1 MRPFFKT
8 WLTICLL
15 MPLAAHATNREQ
27 QLPASFNGH
36 TAKSHS
42 SPVTASNTETEPTP
56 VTAAPK
62 HRGSKV
68 VEHDTQAEAKE
79 PAKKTETAAA
89 AHQDSKKPNSK
100 VATKESKKAATAA
113 AKDSKKGTTTVVADK
128 GSKKGTAKVASK
140 DSKKAA
146 AATVAAHKDS
156 KKGKPAAPTD
166 TVVSRAMDAVGT
178 PYRWGGTNP
187 KKGLDCSGLVKYAFT
202 GVKGANLPRTSN
214 AMAAGHGQKVDRKDL
229 KPGDLLFFNIE
240 SRKVD
245 HVAIYL
251 GNDRFVH
258 APSRGK
264 SVTVDTLKKPYWD
277 SHYVVAKRVTP
288 PVPNGPKSTMRVVQ
302 R

>member
-1 MRPFFKT
+1 
-8 WLTICLL
+8 

-27 QLPASFNGH
+27 QLPAGFTGH

-42 SPVTASNTETEPTP
+42 SPAIASTAAPEQAP

-62 HRGSKV
+62 RHGSKA
-68 VEHDTQAEAKE
+68 VEHNAQAEAH
-79 PAKKTETAAA
+79 ASSKKKPETAAV
-89 AHQDSKKPNSK
+89 AH
-100 VATKESKKAATAA
+100 KESKKAATTASA
-113 AKDSKKGTTTVVADK
+113 RKDSKNTIASAGHDGKKTKG
-128 GSKKGTAKVASK
+128 
-140 DSKKAA
+140 AA
-146 AATVAAHKDS
+146 NQINNS
-156 KKGKPAAPTD
+156 
-166 TVVSRAMDAVGT
+166 VVSRAMDAVGT

-187 KKGLDCSGLVKYAFT
+187 KKGLDCSGLVKYAFN

-277 SHYVVAKRVTP
+277 SHYVVAKRVTTP
-288 PVPNGPKSTMRVVQ
+288 QKTASMRIVQ

>member
-8 WLTICLL
+8 WLTICLF

-27 QLPASFNGH
+27 QLPAGFTGH

-42 SPVTASNTETEPTP
+42 SPATASAAAPEQEP

-62 HRGSKV
+62 HHGSKV
-68 VEHDTQAEAKE
+68 VEHNAKAEA
-79 PAKKTETAAA
+79 PAS
-89 AHQDSKKPNSK
+89 SKKKSE
-100 VATKESKKAATAA
+100 TTA
-113 AKDSKKGTTTVVADK
+113 V
-128 GSKKGTAKVASK
+128 
-140 DSKKAA
+140 
-146 AATVAAHKDS
+146 AHKDS
-156 KKGKPAAPTD
+156 KKAVTTASAHKGSKKTNATASAAHDSKKTKGAA
-166 TVVSRAMDAVGT
+166 TQVNNSVVSRAMDAVGT

-187 KKGLDCSGLVKYAFT
+187 KKGLDCSGLVKYAFN

-214 AMAAGHGQKVDRKDL
+214 AMASGHGQKVDRKDL

-277 SHYVVAKRVTP
+277 SHYVVAKRVTQP
-288 PVPNGPKSTMRVVQ
+288 APKGTMRVVQ